1 LSDDLLTVSSILLTP
16 PLEDDSHVNSSRFH
30 NPHSITRN
38 PLVLHDCNMRCSTEQ
53 KFDHIEEEIED
64 LKEVFA
70 SIENQLLLLNN
81 ISVSVNS
88 ATYK

>member
-1 LSDDLLTVSSILLTP
+1 
-16 PLEDDSHVNSSRFH
+16 
-30 NPHSITRN
+30 
-38 PLVLHDCNMRCSTEQ
+38 MRCSTEQ